1 MTLNYKD
8 CYTRAL
14 AKMHEAI
21 EAKDGQLV
29 TLEFEEY
36 TALSYYIKGLQ
47 ESIEDYK
54 QNLNEQWEAN
64 V

>member
-1 MTLNYKD
+1 
-8 CYTRAL
+8 
-14 AKMHEAI
+14 MHEAL

-54 QNLNEQWEAN
+54 QNLREQWEAN